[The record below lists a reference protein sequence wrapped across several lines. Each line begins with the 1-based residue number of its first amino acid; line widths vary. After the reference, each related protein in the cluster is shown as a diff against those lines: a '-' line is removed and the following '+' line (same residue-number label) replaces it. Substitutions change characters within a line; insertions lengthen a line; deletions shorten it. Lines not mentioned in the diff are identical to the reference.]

1 MENLGYTVLMD
12 LSVGLDRFYVRIVD
26 TKVFW
31 KEECSS
37 KLRGFGLKAEGI
49 DKMRF
54 DDGKWVGRSHERV
67 NAQLEYDSEGCGDVG
82 VAYEALKKE
91 LWGKRYSHI
100 LTWADIDLKNGVGFL
115 LNSTACVRKNCGL
128 MELSGDL
135 KNWF

>member
-67 NAQLEYDSEGCGDVG
+67 NAQLEYDSEVNGFARFVECESWGSFTTGEIDLGCGWQPKD
-82 VAYEALKKE
+82 
-91 LWGKRYSHI
+91 
-100 LTWADIDLKNGVGFL
+100 
-115 LNSTACVRKNCGL
+115 
-128 MELSGDL
+128 
-135 KNWF
+135 